1 MKHVDLGS
9 TQPLP
14 LILTLAQGQPA
25 APRRW
30 ARWTART
37 FARCLGVA
45 LVIVLFFALAA
56 GPALI
61 LGK

>member
-25 APRRW
+25 AARRW
-30 ARWTART
+30 ARSAART
-37 FARCLGVA
+37 LAHCLGVA
-45 LVIVLFFALAA
+45 LVIVVFFALAA
-56 GPALI
+56 GPALM